1 MIEPPQAVVFA
12 GNEEM
17 AEKHQVTAGCLST
30 DARIDSLSSRR
41 KQSKYVHLKYVHFV
55 KKQKYVEGEKKER
68 QG

>member
-1 MIEPPQAVVFA
+1 MTELPQAVVFA

-41 KQSKYVHLKYVHFV
+41 KQSKYVHFV
-55 KKQKYVEGEKKER
+55 KKQLYVEWAKKER